1 MFLKYGTL
9 CKGNKIGSA
18 QDLRELLNVQ
28 TVIPLS
34 IPHRFPILIT
44 LFPHTWILTGS
55 HPLEYILYFPV
66 FLNIANY
73 STEGSRLKVVD

>member
-34 IPHRFPILIT
+34 ILHRFPILIT
-44 LFPHTWILTGS
+44 
-55 HPLEYILYFPV
+55 
-66 FLNIANY
+66 
-73 STEGSRLKVVD
+73 